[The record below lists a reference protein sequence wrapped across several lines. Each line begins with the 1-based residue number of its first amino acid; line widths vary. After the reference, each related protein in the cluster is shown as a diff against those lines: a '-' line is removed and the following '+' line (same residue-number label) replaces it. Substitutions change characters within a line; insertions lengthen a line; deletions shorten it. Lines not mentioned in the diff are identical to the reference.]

1 LVGLQ
6 LVFYWL
12 HMVNDP
18 HCSPTRKEALK
29 QAGSQLKEIMQ
40 GCSGWDALKKFPGWE
55 PVTQSDLRLLI
66 HVLIASIDD
75 QLQTTDSANLMSHLF
90 RGVKRSFVKC
100 VDIDEESSEVEGFCE
115 IELNAKESADGTKDL
130 MTVGH
135 PSSVVPFFL
144 FFFLLLFA
152 GLLSP
157 QTLAW
162 VPVAVGRLR
171 HRSVTPSPLVAPFAT
186 SRARLCETLT
196 LLASGCAVTHHVHS
210 HNACDTTSNLHA
222 ICHTSFGTST
232 PSRRSVS

>member
-66 HVLIASIDD
+66 HVLLASIDD

-135 PSSVVPFFL
+135 PSSVAPFRCCFSL
-144 FFFLLLFA
+144 DCCRLKLTRGCQLPFVGCVLVRRPRRRRGARPPRRLW
-152 GLLSP
+152 SP
-157 QTLAW
+157 PLPPRA
-162 VPVAVGRLR
+162 VASAR
-171 HRSVTPSPLVAPFAT
+171 PSPVGKQLPLSSIT
-186 SRARLCETLT
+186 CTIT
-196 LLASGCAVTHHVHS
+196 TPH
-210 HNACDTTSNLHA
+210 DTNS
-222 ICHTSFGTST
+222 
-232 PSRRSVS
+232 